1 MTIENEL
8 ILFLL
13 TVAGG
18 ATTAFIYDV
27 IRVRRRSIKAS
38 VFIFKLEDFLFW
50 IIATLIIS
58 GIIYYGNDGEI
69 RGFIIFGIALGA
81 ILYLMLISR
90 WIISTLTWVINI
102 IKRII
107 KIVMNT
113 ILYPF
118 KIIMKVIYKPMRILF
133 GFISRFQRRAIF
145 FRQIQ
150 SYKLGLIFK
159 RMKKTFK
166 KI

>member
-1 MTIENEL
+1 
-8 ILFLL
+8 
-13 TVAGG
+13 
-18 ATTAFIYDV
+18 
-27 IRVRRRSIKAS
+27 
-38 VFIFKLEDFLFW
+38 
-50 IIATLIIS
+50 
-58 GIIYYGNDGEI
+58 
-69 RGFIIFGIALGA
+69 
-81 ILYLMLISR
+81 MLISR